1 MRSVENLQ
9 MEEQKMKLKNSE
21 IVQFMNGV
29 ARLKSKKLPAKVV
42 YAVKKNIRSM
52 EAAALVY
59 NETFEE
65 ICDRCVKKDKNGK
78 PQTKDGRFCFVKEKE
93 EEFNTAVQELRDIET
108 EIEVLTISLE
118 ELEKCDDSRYDPLSV
133 EDMEALYFM
142 LG

>member
-1 MRSVENLQ
+1 
-9 MEEQKMKLKNSE
+9 MKLKNSE

-29 ARLKSKKLPAKVV
+29 AQLKSKKLPVKVA
-42 YAVKKNIRSM
+42 YAVKKNICSM

-65 ICDRCVKKDKNGK
+65 IRDRCVKKDKNGN

-93 EEFNTAVQELRDIET
+93 EEFVTAVQELRDIET
-108 EIEVLTISLE
+108 EIEVFTVSLE
-118 ELEKCDDSRYDPLSV
+118 ELEKCDDPRYDPLSV
-133 EDMEALYFM
+133 DDIETLYFM